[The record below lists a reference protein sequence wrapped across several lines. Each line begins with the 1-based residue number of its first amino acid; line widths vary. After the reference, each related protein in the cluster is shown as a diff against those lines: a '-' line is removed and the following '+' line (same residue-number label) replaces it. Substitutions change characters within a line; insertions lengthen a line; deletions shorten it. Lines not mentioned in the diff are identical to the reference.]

1 MRENNE
7 KPKRKRKSSRQ
18 RKAIE
23 RTLRGSKTICLPIE
37 RESYGEIVSEVS
49 GYRAWIDEMY
59 AKHPELFPQAFAG
72 GYRLHDRLPL
82 SKKLP
87 DIQLRRLALKTN
99 DAVYSVRPSF
109 VLFYMTGYTDAVEKG
124 LFMLS
129 FGVPFWAVTRVFGRN
144 EMYWQRLTERL
155 GHNSLVGTTVRKA
168 EALPKD
174 LVADEKHSEISA
186 KPAYIATTVG
196 GDCVLGAALSPT
208 ADEAGLRPAYAQFQ
222 DEARNLAPDYQPYT
236 VNLDGWKATWNVW
249 SALFPK
255 ITLILCFLHSFINI
269 RNCCKNLKQIYFDLC
284 YLVWDAYRAPT
295 VSQFHAKLADLALWA
310 LDTLPDGAALDSI
323 LKLCAK
329 ADRFAIA
336 YDFPSAQRTSNMLD
350 RHMQLMDAFLFAGK
364 SFHGHL
370 MTAEFRIRA
379 WALLHN
385 FRPFCPRSLAAH
397 SFHSRAHRLNGFVYH
412 DNWLHN
418 LLISSSMAGFRA

>member
-1 MRENNE
+1 
-7 KPKRKRKSSRQ
+7 
-18 RKAIE
+18 
-23 RTLRGSKTICLPIE
+23 
-37 RESYGEIVSEVS
+37 
-49 GYRAWIDEMY
+49 MY
-59 AKHPELFPQAFAG
+59 AKYPELFPQALAG

-82 SKKLP
+82 SKKLA

-99 DAVYSVRPSF
+99 GEVYSVRPSF
-109 VLFYMTGYTDAVEKG
+109 VLPYMAGYTDDVENG

-129 FGVPFWAVTRVFGRN
+129 FGVPFWAVRRVFGKN
-144 EMYWQRLTERL
+144 EMYWERLTERL
-155 GHNSLVGTTVRKA
+155 GHNSLVGTTVRNA

-196 GDCVLGAALSPT
+196 GDCILGAALSPT
-208 ADEAGLRPAYAQFQ
+208 ASEEALRPAYAQFRY
-222 DEARNLAPDYQPYT
+222 EALNLAPDYQPQT
-236 VNLDGWKATWNVW
+236 VNLDGWKATCNVW
-249 SALFPK
+249 STLFPK

-269 RNCCKNLKQIYFDLC
+269 RQCCKNLKQTYFDLC
-284 YLVWDAYRAPT
+284 HLVWDAYHAPT
-295 VSQFHAKLADLALWA
+295 ASDFHAKLAALALWA
-310 LDTLPDGAALDSI
+310 LHNLPDGTALDSI
-323 LKLCAK
+323 IKLCSK

-336 YDFPSAQRTSNMLD
+336 YDFPSAQRTSNMVD

-379 WALLHN
+379 WSLLHN
-385 FRPFCPRSLAAH
+385 FRPFCPRSDVAD

-412 DNWLHN
+412 ENWLHN